1 MISVCIATYNGERYI
16 GQQLASILKQIGVAD
31 EVIVSDDGSTDGT
44 LNVVRSFN
52 DPRVRIVKGPR
63 RGSLIWNF
71 EHVLKEAKGDYI
83 FLSDQDDVWADTKVE
98 VSLRYLQQYDCIVS
112 DAVVVDSSL
121 HVISESFYNLNRTK
135 PGRLYNLIV
144 KNGYIGCCM
153 AFKYRILSAVLPFP
167 NNIPMHDIWIGNAAA
182 FKFKLRFVPEKLT
195 LFRRHEGSSSTSARR
210 SRYTFSEKIMFRVS
224 TVKSVLARIVA
235 DKDLRLS
242 R

>member
-121 HVISESFYNLNRTK
+121 HVISESFYELNRTK
-135 PGRLYNLIV
+135 PGRLYNLII
-144 KNGYIGCCM
+144 KNGYLGCCM
-153 AFKYRILSAVLPFP
+153 AFKRSVLQVVLPFP
-167 NNIPMHDIWIGNAAA
+167 ADIPMHDIWIGNAAA
-182 FKFKLRFVPEKLT
+182 FRCNVAFVPEKLI
-195 LFRRHEGSSSTSARR
+195 LFRRHNNNNSTSARK
-210 SRYTFSEKIMFRVS
+210 SSYSLWAKMMFRIS
-224 TVKSVLARIVA
+224 ILKN
-235 DKDLRLS
+235 LS
-242 R
+242 RH